1 MGYMQKIV
9 EIFLFFLLGSFLG
22 SGVGA
27 YFGIKKVK
35 EHQEDTIRKGG
46 L

>member
-1 MGYMQKIV
+1 MQKIV
-9 EIFLFFLLGSFLG
+9 EIILFFLLGSFLV

-35 EHQEDTIRKGG
+35 EYQEEQDKKGG